1 MGIYSDGN
9 VYGILIE
16 LNGKKMFLKTSLVKF
31 TEDELREA
39 KSVYEALTAEEKQ
52 KASISFY
59 ISCSSTYDSP
69 NAESFMAWFP
79 SSNDILEKLLATS
92 SLL

>member
-9 VYGILIE
+9 VYGILID
-16 LNGKKMFLKTSLVKF
+16 LNGTSLFLKTSLVKF
-31 TEDELREA
+31 SEDELREA
-39 KSVYEALTAEEKQ
+39 KAVYEALTAEEKQ

-59 ISCSSTYDSP
+59 ISCCNTYDSP
-69 NAESFMAWFP
+69 NAESYMAWYP
-79 SSNDILEKLLATS
+79 SSNDILERVLATS

>member
-1 MGIYSDGN
+1 MEIYSDGN

-16 LNGKKMFLKTSLVKF
+16 LKGKRLFLKTALVKF
-31 TEDELREA
+31 SEDELREA
-39 KSVYEALTAEEKQ
+39 KAVYDALIAEEKQ

-79 SSNDILEKLLATS
+79 SSSDILERVLAAS